1 MSQIVRRTQQ
11 YLCTYDDCMID
22 LYYAPTPNGLKIR
35 LFLEEAGLAYRI
47 VPVNL
52 GKGEQFSP
60 EFLSISPNNK
70 IPAIVDHEPKDGR
83 NPIQI
88 FESGAILL
96 YLAEK
101 TGSFMPKEFRPR
113 EDALQWLF
121 WQVGGLG
128 PMAGQANH
136 FNKYATE
143 KVPYA
148 IKRYTA
154 EVLRL
159 YGVLEKRLE
168 GRKFIADEYSI
179 ADMACYPWIASY
191 GQDLGSFPNIARWL
205 KAIASRPAVKKA
217 YLQ

>member
-1 MSQIVRRTQQ
+1 
-11 YLCTYDDCMID
+11 MID
-22 LYYAPTPNGLKIR
+22 LYFAPTPNGLKIR
-35 LFLEEAGLAYRI
+35 IFLEEAGLAYKT

-52 GKGEQFSP
+52 GKGDQFKP
-60 EFLSISPNNK
+60 DFLAISPNNK
-70 IPAIVDHEPKDGR
+70 IPAITDHEPEDGG
-83 NPIQI
+83 NPIHV

-101 TGSFMPKEFRPR
+101 TGRFMPKGFRAR
-113 EDALQWLF
+113 EEALQWLF

-148 IKRYTA
+148 IERYA
-154 EVLRL
+154 KEVIRL

-168 GRKFIADEYSI
+168 GRKFIAGEYSI

-191 GQDLGSFPNIARWL
+191 GQPLENFPNLARW
-205 KAIASRPAVKKA
+205 KTEIASRPAVKKA
-217 YLQ
+217 YV